1 MSSNLALQNHANLE
15 DYYIDMELKT
25 TSSPPKNTEF
35 EFQMPF
41 SCRDDKKTPE
51 NKTSPADEL
60 FYRGKLLPLHHPP
73 RQQLAEIT
81 DMPSR
86 RSKSPSPESCFQRP
100 SSDGILRQD
109 CDFFEFSGELGRFTD
124 NRRPAKKL
132 PSDNLK
138 LVKRSPIAYLKSLFP
153 KSACDFSWGGRNL
166 SKGEALLSKFFKIP
180 KRAHFSGGTDDSG
193 GRKSF
198 SGAVRRHS
206 PTKCFSSSS
215 SNSASSSCS
224 SFSLRSNGQ
233 GELGSSFRRS
243 NGADEIEASI
253 DAAIAHCKRSL
264 QIYEAADLGG
274 DDEDG
279 KRAVSL

>member
-1 MSSNLALQNHANLE
+1 
-15 DYYIDMELKT
+15 MEITT

-41 SCRDDKKTPE
+41 SCSDDKKTPE

-73 RQQLAEIT
+73 RQQPAEGLAVEIS
-81 DMPSR
+81 DMPSQ
-86 RSKSPSPESCFQRP
+86 RSKSPLPESCFRRP

-109 CDFFEFSGELGRFTD
+109 CDFFEFPGELGRFTD
-124 NRRPAKKL
+124 NLRPAKKP
-132 PSDNLK
+132 PSDSLK
-138 LVKRSPIAYLKSLFP
+138 LVKRSPIAYLKSLFA
-153 KSACDFSWGGRNL
+153 KSACDFSWGGRKL

-180 KRAHFSGGTDDSG
+180 KRARFSGGTDYSG

-233 GELGSSFRRS
+233 VELGSSFRMS
-243 NGADEIEASI
+243 NCADEIEASI

-264 QIYEAADLGG
+264 QIYEAADLSGA
-274 DDEDG
+274 DEDG
-279 KRAVSL
+279 KGTVSL